1 MQADVLGILLD
12 PSTEVVVA
20 HHRHHGGALA
30 QKAQVV
36 GNVPAHA
43 AQGGGHMAGIGVP
56 GHQGPGGYRADV
68 HVHAAHHRHIR
79 VGADDVA
86 LAGDAALF
94 HEIGY
99 VYRHA
104 GAGDTGLVR
113 QLLLGDHGVFADPL
127 QQLALSLGHG
137 LTS

>member
-1 MQADVLGILLD
+1 
-12 PSTEVVVA
+12 
-20 HHRHHGGALA
+20 
-30 QKAQVV
+30 
-36 GNVPAHA
+36 
-43 AQGGGHMAGIGVP
+43 MAGIGVP

-68 HVHAAHHRHIR
+68 HVHAAHYRHIR

-94 HEIGY
+94 HEVGY

-127 QQLALSLGHG
+127 QQLALSLGHW